1 VLLAHGQTVVEAGRP
16 ERVGRRP
23 GGKSDP
29 ADARLAAR
37 TALAAPHHARPRSD
51 GDREALRIL
60 LVVRDHAI
68 TTRTAAVNVFKSLL
82 LTAPDE
88 LREPLRRLST
98 PRQTAAC
105 ASLRALARHTPAER
119 ILRQT
124 LRGLAQH
131 IRLLD
136 KEIRANEQ
144 QLHDL
149 VAAMM
154 PTLLAEPGVGPI
166 SAAVRA
172 RRDRDHQVA
181 AQSCRQQ
188 CVVCGR

>member
-1 VLLAHGQTVVEAGRP
+1 
-16 ERVGRRP
+16 
-23 GGKSDP
+23 
-29 ADARLAAR
+29 
-37 TALAAPHHARPRSD
+37 
-51 GDREALRIL
+51 
-60 LVVRDHAI
+60 
-68 TTRTAAVNVFKSLL
+68 

-105 ASLRALARHTPAER
+105 ARLRALARHTPAER

-124 LRGLAQH
+124 LRTLGQR

-154 PTLLAEPGVGPI
+154 PTLLVEPGVGPI
-166 SAAVRA
+166 SAQYVRA
-172 RRDRDHQVA
+172 VTATTR
-181 AQSCRQQ
+181 
-188 CVVCGR
+188 